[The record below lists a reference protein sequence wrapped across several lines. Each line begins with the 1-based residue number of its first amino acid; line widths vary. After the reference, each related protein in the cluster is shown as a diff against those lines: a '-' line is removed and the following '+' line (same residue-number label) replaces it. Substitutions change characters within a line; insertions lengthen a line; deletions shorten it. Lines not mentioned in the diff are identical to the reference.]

1 MKLTRQTILFYFILI
16 AVTVIVKVICS
27 PQINLSGFSSV
38 IAVAL
43 FAGITTKNKTNAF
56 LLPLVAL
63 FLSDMI
69 LQGLHAL
76 NLFPYS
82 GFYSGQIIN
91 YALFILIT
99 LIGIAFRNYKT
110 AGIFASAIIAPTVFF
125 LLSNFIVWKTQ
136 GAAMGY
142 SNDINGLLQSY
153 TFGLPF
159 YRNSLIATIIFLP
172 AFVAVYHW
180 MLFRKLS
187 LQSISH

>member
-1 MKLTRQTILFYFILI
+1 MKLSKQTLLFYFILI
-16 AVTVIVKVICS
+16 AVTVIVKVICA
-27 PQINLSGFSSV
+27 PQINLSGISSV
-38 IAVAL
+38 FAVAL
-43 FAGITTKNKTNAF
+43 FAGITTKDKANAF
-56 LLPLVAL
+56 LLPLIAL
-63 FLSDMI
+63 FLSDVI

-76 NLFPYS
+76 NVFPYS
-82 GFYSGQIIN
+82 GLYSGQIIN

-142 SNDINGLLQSY
+142 SNDITGLMQSY

-159 YRNSLIATIIFLP
+159 YRNSLIATVIFLP
-172 AFVAVYHW
+172 SFIAAYHW
-180 MLFRKLS
+180 MVYGRLS
-187 LQSISH
+187 LQKAKN

>member
-1 MKLTRQTILFYFILI
+1 MKLSKQTILFYFILI
-16 AVTVIVKVICS
+16 AVTVIIKVICA

-38 IAVAL
+38 FAVAL
-43 FAGITTKNKTNAF
+43 FAGITTKDKTNAF

-82 GFYSGQIIN
+82 GFYSGQITN

-99 LIGIAFRNYKT
+99 LIGIVFRNYKT
-110 AGIFASAIIAPTVFF
+110 AGIFAAAIIAPTIFF

-142 SNDINGLLQSY
+142 SNDINGLMQSY
-153 TFGLPF
+153 VFGLPF
-159 YRNSLIATIIFLP
+159 YRNSLISTIIFLP
-172 AFVAVYHW
+172 AFIALYHW
-180 MLFRKLS
+180 LRYKHFNVQKS
-187 LQSISH
+187 SN

>member
-1 MKLTRQTILFYFILI
+1 MKLSKQTILFYFILI
-16 AVTVIVKVICS
+16 AVTVIVKVICA
-27 PQINLSGFSSV
+27 PQISLSGFSSV
-38 IAVAL
+38 FAVAL
-43 FAGITTKNKTNAF
+43 FAGITTKDKTNAF

-63 FLSDMI
+63 FLSDVI

-99 LIGIAFRNYKT
+99 LVGIVFHHYKT
-110 AGIFASAIIAPTVFF
+110 AGIFAAAIIGPTIFF

-142 SNDINGLLQSY
+142 SNDVNGLMQSY

-159 YRNSLIATIIFLP
+159 YRNSLISTIIFLP
-172 AFVAVYHW
+172 AFVALYHW
-180 MLFRKLS
+180 MRYKQFS
-187 LQSISH
+187 LQRSN